1 MSRTPVAP
9 SGCGGRRGVR
19 SVRQRNF
26 TVRGTGSGH
35 TGNMTSDTSDRTVL
49 YGISSRA
56 WEHPADRGA
65 LVALRK
71 LRGFDMVVRRLSA
84 LVTERAVRLMLL
96 GSAIRVDERQFTRLH
111 DVYTEACTVL
121 DVEQVPELYV
131 VANPFLNAQTIGLDK
146 PVIVVNSALLYALDD
161 DELRFVLGHELGH
174 VASGHAVYRTILL
187 LLTTLSTT
195 FLSIPLGGL
204 GLRAIMAALTEWY
217 RKSELSGD
225 RAGLLACQDPDAAL
239 RVHMKLASGGD
250 ASQLSQEAFLDQ
262 AVAYHED
269 EDIRDLVLRA
279 LVVETMSHPFA
290 VARAGELRR
299 WVSSGEYAL
308 VIAGSYPRRED
319 DAKANISAET
329 AAAAASYTDQ
339 FAKAEQTIDQAL
351 KDLFGGIGSMGSR
364 VTDFFRGPARTDGP
378 AATDES
384 DGPTPS
390 W

>member
-1 MSRTPVAP
+1 
-9 SGCGGRRGVR
+9 
-19 SVRQRNF
+19 
-26 TVRGTGSGH
+26 
-35 TGNMTSDTSDRTVL
+35 MTSDASDRTVL

-71 LRGFDMVVRRLSA
+71 LRGFDTVVKRLSSFI
-84 LVTERAVRLMLL
+84 TERAVRLMLL
-96 GSAIRVDERQFTRLH
+96 GSAVRVDSRQFSRLFRI
-111 DVYTEACTVL
+111 YTEAATVL

-131 VANPFLNAQTIGLDK
+131 AANPYLNAQAIGLDK
-146 PVIVVNSALLYALDD
+146 PVIVVNSSLLYALDD

-174 VASGHAVYRTILL
+174 VGSGHAVYRTILL

-195 FLSIPLGGL
+195 MLAIPLTGL
-204 GLRAIMAALTEWY
+204 GLRAIMAALTEWS

-250 ASQLSQEAFLDQ
+250 ASQLNQEAFLDQ
-262 AVAYHED
+262 AIAYHED
-269 EDIRDLVLRA
+269 EDLRDLVLRA

-299 WVSSGEYAL
+299 WVASGEYAL
-308 VIAGSYPRRED
+308 VVSGTFPRRDD
-319 DAKANISAET
+319 DAKADLTAEA

-339 FAKAEQTIDQAL
+339 FSKAEQTIEKAL
-351 KDLFGGIGSMGSR
+351 RDLFGGLGTMGSR
-364 VTDFFRGPARTDGP
+364 VTDFFRGPVREEPRPADPRRAEPEDEGP
-378 AATDES
+378 A
-384 DGPTPS
+384 TPS

>member
-1 MSRTPVAP
+1 
-9 SGCGGRRGVR
+9 
-19 SVRQRNF
+19 
-26 TVRGTGSGH
+26 
-35 TGNMTSDTSDRTVL
+35 MTSDTSDRTVL

-71 LRGFDMVVRRLSA
+71 LRGFDMVVRRMSA
-84 LVTERAVRLMLL
+84 FITERVVRLMLL
-96 GSAIRVDERQFTRLH
+96 GSAIRVDSHQFSRLFRI
-111 DVYTEACTVL
+111 YIEAATVL
-121 DVEQVPELYV
+121 DVDAVPELYV
-131 VANPFLNAQTIGLDK
+131 AANPFLNAQTIGLDK
-146 PVIVVNSALLYALDD
+146 PVIVLNSALLYALDD

-174 VASGHAVYRTILL
+174 VGSGHALYRTILL
-187 LLTTLSTT
+187 LLSTLSTT
-195 FLSIPLGGL
+195 LLSIPLGGL
-204 GLRAIMAALTEWY
+204 GLRAIMAALAEWS
-217 RKSELSGD
+217 RKAELSGD

-250 ASQLSQEAFLDQ
+250 ASQLSTESFLEQ
-262 AVAYHED
+262 AAAYHED

-308 VIAGSYPRRED
+308 VVSGSYPRRED
-319 DAKANISAET
+319 DAKANLSADT

-339 FAKAEQTIDQAL
+339 FAKAEQTIDRAL
-351 KDLFGGIGSMGSR
+351 KDLFGGLGSMGSR
-364 VTDFFRGPARTDGP
+364 VTDLFRGPTRPEAP
-378 AATDES
+378 ATDEGE
-384 DGPTPS
+384 DDPTPS

>member
-1 MSRTPVAP
+1 
-9 SGCGGRRGVR
+9 
-19 SVRQRNF
+19 
-26 TVRGTGSGH
+26 
-35 TGNMTSDTSDRTVL
+35 MTSETSGRTVL

-71 LRGFDMVVRRLSA
+71 LKGFDMVVKRMSA
-84 LVTERAVRLMLL
+84 FITERAVRLMLL
-96 GSAIRVDERQFTRLH
+96 GSAVRVDARQLPRLFR
-111 DVYTEACTVL
+111 VYTEAATVL
-121 DVEQVPELYV
+121 DVEQVPELYL
-131 VANPFLNAQTIGLDK
+131 VANPYLNAQTIGLDK
-146 PVIVVNSALLYALDD
+146 PVIVVNSALLNALDD

-174 VASGHAVYRTILL
+174 VGSGHAVYRTILL

-195 FLSIPLGGL
+195 LLSIPLGAF
-204 GLRAIMAALTEWY
+204 GLRAIMAALSEWS

-250 ASQLSQEAFLDQ
+250 ASELNAEAFIDQ
-262 AVAYHED
+262 AVAYRED

-308 VIAGSYPRRED
+308 VLSGSYARRED
-319 DAKANISAET
+319 DAKADISAET

-339 FAKAEQTIDQAL
+339 FAHAEQTIDRAM
-351 KDLFGGIGSMGSR
+351 KDLFGGVSSMGSR
-364 VTDFFRGPARTDGP
+364 VTDLFRGGPRRVRTDLP
-378 AATDES
+378 VTPPPEDPD

>member
-1 MSRTPVAP
+1 
-9 SGCGGRRGVR
+9 
-19 SVRQRNF
+19 
-26 TVRGTGSGH
+26 
-35 TGNMTSDTSDRTVL
+35 MTSETSDRTVL

-71 LRGFDMVVRRLSA
+71 LRGFDTVVKRLSSFI
-84 LVTERAVRLMLL
+84 TERAVRLMLL
-96 GSAIRVDERQFTRLH
+96 GSAVRVDAHQFSRLFRI
-111 DVYTEACTVL
+111 YTQAATVL
-121 DVEQVPELYV
+121 DVQHLPELYV
-131 VANPFLNAQTIGLDK
+131 AANPFLNAQTIGLDR
-146 PVIVVNSALLYALDD
+146 PVIVVNSALLDALDD

-174 VASGHAVYRTILL
+174 VGSGHAVYRTVLL

-195 FLSIPLGGL
+195 LLSIPLGGL
-204 GLRAIMAALTEWY
+204 GLRAILAALWEWA

-250 ASQLSQEAFLDQ
+250 TSQLDQEAFLDQ

-269 EDIRDLVLRA
+269 EDIRDLLLRA

-308 VIAGSYPRRED
+308 VLAGSYPRRAD
-319 DAKANISAET
+319 DDKADLSAET
-329 AAAAASYTDQ
+329 VAAAASYGDQ
-339 FAKAEQTIDQAL
+339 FAKAEQTIDRFF
-351 KDLFGGIGSMGSR
+351 KDLSDGLGMVGSR
-364 VTDFFRGPARTDGP
+364 VTDFLRGPVREDRRTDP
-378 AATDES
+378 E
-384 DGPTPS
+384 DGSTPS

>member
-1 MSRTPVAP
+1 
-9 SGCGGRRGVR
+9 
-19 SVRQRNF
+19 
-26 TVRGTGSGH
+26 
-35 TGNMTSDTSDRTVL
+35 MTSETSGRTVL

-71 LRGFDMVVRRLSA
+71 LKGFDMVVKRMSA
-84 LVTERAVRLMLL
+84 FITERAVRLMLL
-96 GSAIRVDERQFTRLH
+96 GSAVRVDARQLPRLFR
-111 DVYTEACTVL
+111 VYTEAATVL

-146 PVIVVNSALLYALDD
+146 PVIVVNSALLNALDD

-174 VASGHAVYRTILL
+174 VGSGHAVYRTILL

-195 FLSIPLGGL
+195 LLSIPLGAF
-204 GLRAIMAALTEWY
+204 GLRAIMAALSEWS

-250 ASQLSQEAFLDQ
+250 ASQLNPEAFLEQ
-262 AVAYHED
+262 AAAYHED

-308 VIAGSYPRRED
+308 AISGSYARRVD
-319 DAKANISAET
+319 DATADISAET

-339 FAKAEQTIDQAL
+339 FAKAEQTIERAL

-364 VTDFFRGPARTDGP
+364 VTDFLRGGASRDDGPARDDAAHDDPTD
-378 AATDES
+378 D
-384 DGPTPS
+384 PTPS